1 MKIGIIVW
9 SIIIFA
15 LCIAVLGW
23 GTLLYLVA
31 FVLML
36 YFRFK

>member
-1 MKIGIIVW
+1 MRLAIIVW
-9 SIIIFA
+9 SILLFM
-15 LCIAVLGW
+15 LSIAVLGW
-23 GTLLYLVA
+23 GVLIYLVA